1 MEFFQK
7 RFKVFLVIFVAV
19 IVLAVF
25 GFMAIERL
33 SLIDALYFSVIT
45 MATVGYGD
53 IHPVTLSGKLFT
65 IFIVVMG
72 VGTFLGVIANAT
84 EIMLNKRENKTR
96 LEKLNMLI
104 GVFFSGVGTRLLA
117 DFSRFDP
124 QLEVIRKNL
133 IVTNDWSEQD
143 FLKTDK
149 QLQHYGYAIEI
160 HRFDL
165 EQLKDLLMR
174 QRDFLLRLLE
184 NPSLLEHESFTQLL
198 LAVFHLIEELA
209 CRSELKG
216 LPESDVAHV
225 KGDIRRAYSLLVKEW
240 LHYMKH
246 LKRQY
251 PYLFSLALRTNPFDQ
266 GASPIVR

>member
-1 MEFFQK
+1 
-7 RFKVFLVIFVAV
+7 
-19 IVLAVF
+19 
-25 GFMAIERL
+25 
-33 SLIDALYFSVIT
+33 
-45 MATVGYGD
+45 
-53 IHPVTLSGKLFT
+53 
-65 IFIVVMG
+65 
-72 VGTFLGVIANAT
+72 
-84 EIMLNKRENKTR
+84 
-96 LEKLNMLI
+96 
-104 GVFFSGVGTRLLA
+104 
-117 DFSRFDP
+117 
-124 QLEVIRKNL
+124 
-133 IVTNDWSEQD
+133 VTNDWSEQD

-225 KGDIRRAYSLLVKEW
+225 KGVLEGPIPLGQGMVA
-240 LHYMKH
+240 LHEAFEETIPLSFFSG
-246 LKRQY
+246 LKN
-251 PYLFSLALRTNPFDQ
+251 NPFDQ